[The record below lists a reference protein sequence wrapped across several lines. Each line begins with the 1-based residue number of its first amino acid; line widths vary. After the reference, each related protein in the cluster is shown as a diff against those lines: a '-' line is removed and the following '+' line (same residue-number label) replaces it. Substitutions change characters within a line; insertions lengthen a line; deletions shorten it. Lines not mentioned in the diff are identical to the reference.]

1 MALADPLIIKELT
14 ITHGRDPDNIKWEI
28 IKNNQSFGYFE
39 DIVIEE
45 SMLGTVPTGTLIL
58 KDQGDV
64 AADFNF
70 TGKDKLK
77 IVIID
82 ITGIERVF
90 DNFYIYQVNRLTN
103 YQTTETPKII
113 SLKFVDGSYFTNSR
127 VSFDFEED
135 IKLIA
140 ATGETDSWI
149 KDIFNQYFPN
159 QQDKIWITQTS
170 NYAWLKNKN
179 LTYPVGRRFDNT
191 KFLTLL
197 NYLSEYATS
206 TPAITTEKT
215 KQRTFAYESSLVEDS
230 TKEEPI
236 PTQEPFPDMFFWK
249 DLHTIN
255 FVSVRELIDTDPVSI
270 FSVTD
275 TEAYSGPISDQDT
288 PIKIDYIEQYT
299 TSFMDLENNGAFASY
314 YERIDPNLD
323 DPISFLLD
331 QRNSLTKKNVYYNIT
346 DFAPVSAYN
355 FYDSVTSKWKVE
367 DAPKFENFPLEL
379 NDAIVPPQKPSDPI
393 YVKRFYDPDAYGFF
407 DNSAEN
413 SPYIEPIYT
422 YRTNSGFTLSN
433 EYSSRASTNYWQCM
447 FDIEEEDPNEKA
459 QESGS
464 DATIKEVAKK
474 YIVFKK
480 INAENTAHYYKLRSL
495 KEKWNVYKYVI
506 CCIYRPAIEPF
517 WALITNARQIPGQTW
532 RQGVAYEYSWS
543 EINFFPTGIF
553 WIYI

>member
-1 MALADPLIIKELT
+1 MALADPIIIKELT
-14 ITHGRDPDNIKWEI
+14 ITHGRDPDNIKWEL

-39 DIVIEE
+39 DIIIEE

-58 KDQGDV
+58 KDQGDI

-82 ITGIERVF
+82 ITGTER
-90 DNFYIYQVNRLTN
+90 
-103 YQTTETPKII
+103 TETSKLI

-127 VSFDFEED
+127 VSFEFEED

-149 KDIFNQYFPN
+149 KDIFKQYFPD
-159 QQDKIWITQTS
+159 QEDKIWITQTS

-206 TPAITTEKT
+206 TPPITTEKT

-255 FVSVRELIDTDPVSI
+255 FASVRELIDTDPVSI

-379 NDAIVPPQKPSDPI
+379 NDVVVPPQKPSDPI
-393 YVKRFYDPDAYGFF
+393 YVKRF
-407 DNSAEN
+407 
-413 SPYIEPIYT
+413 
-422 YRTNSGFTLSN
+422 
-433 EYSSRASTNYWQCM
+433 
-447 FDIEEEDPNEKA
+447 
-459 QESGS
+459 
-464 DATIKEVAKK
+464 
-474 YIVFKK
+474 
-480 INAENTAHYYKLRSL
+480 
-495 KEKWNVYKYVI
+495 
-506 CCIYRPAIEPF
+506 
-517 WALITNARQIPGQTW
+517 
-532 RQGVAYEYSWS
+532 
-543 EINFFPTGIF
+543 
-553 WIYI
+553 